1 MAMARTALREARL
14 KAEDLTGRQKAAVL
28 LMALGPEA
36 SKPIT
41 QALTPEEVEEITLEI
56 ARLETV
62 PPDVVEAVLDEW
74 RRMEEAAHSLAQGG
88 VEYAKQ
94 ILEQTFG
101 PQRAAVILKRIES
114 QLRESAG
121 FRVLRNVDPQQLTTL
136 LRNEHPQT
144 ISLILAHLEPGL
156 VADVLKQLDPKLGAL
171 VLYRMARMDKVMPD
185 VLQAVERSLGS
196 DATVNLAQDMTR
208 AGGPAAVAAVLNHV
222 AGSLEKDLLEGIARQ
237 DPELCEEIKSL
248 MFVFEDIVRLDDRAL
263 QRVLQS
269 VDARE
274 LALALKAAS
283 DEVKSRIRSVM
294 SQRAATALQEEMEL
308 LGPVRLRDVEE
319 AQATIVKTI
328 RALEESGEIVIGGA
342 ADEVIL

>member
-1 MAMARTALREARL
+1 MANTAVQLKKRTAN
-14 KAEDLTGRQKAAVL
+14 DLTGRQKAAVL

-56 ARLETV
+56 ARMETV

-74 RRMEEAAHSLAQGG
+74 RRTEEAAYSLAQGG

-121 FRVLRNVDPQQLTTL
+121 FRVLRNADPHQLTTV

-144 ISLILAHLEPGL
+144 ISLILAHLEPAL
-156 VADVLKQLDPKLGAL
+156 VADVLKQLDPKLGAA
-171 VLYRMARMDKVMPD
+171 VLYRMARMDKVLPD

-196 DATVNLAQDMTR
+196 DATVSLAQDVTK

-222 AGSLEKDLLEGIARQ
+222 VGVLEKDLLDGLEQQ

-248 MFVFEDIVRLDDRAL
+248 MFVFEDIVRLDDKALQRAL
-263 QRVLQS
+263 QTIDS
-269 VDARE
+269 RE

-283 DEVKSRIRSVM
+283 DEVKSRIHGVM
-294 SQRAATALQEEMEL
+294 SQRAINALQEEMEL

-319 AQATIVKTI
+319 AQAAIVKSI
-328 RALEESGEIVIGGA
+328 RMLEESGEIVIGGA
-342 ADEVIL
+342 ADEYVI